1 MDTPVRK
8 YQKQKDYQRHKL
20 FRKMKRRRR
29 AAIEQAKDAPMKQ
42 LRRKLKIPKFED
54 GKDNKPLVDRPLK
67 PNIFRR
73 SDGSYFY
80 QADPNAEEID
90 LTPLNTGLSNDP
102 SQWTYTDAAGKIYTP
117 AQPLVNNTGEIT
129 QGRKNTWYGYFTRP
143 ITKYFDELKYRAN
156 TNPSS
161 IALQGKYTM
170 PAIAASALLPLA
182 GEAFAGSTIAGV
194 PATTW
199 ANTALTA
206 GFAGHGLN
214 HAINEGINGWGDAAM
229 TALEVAP
236 LGRLARPMWNASK
249 EGLQYA
255 AKAADN
261 AARYISPS
269 YDLYRTIGETTP
281 RTTPTLH
288 SFYSGDLTGSGFVEN
303 VYTGSPLFEFGQTVK
318 TSPEKAYFMRAPK
331 DVDVLKLANGKFRH
345 EVVGNEILPSGEVNG
360 KFVSYGE
367 PWQEFALGENS
378 ALYEFPVGPR
388 RGPSLMATDWKGR
401 PQKYSV
407 DEVYDYMQQEEA
419 LRKEL
424 ATIKETMGDDF
435 LKQYSTIKRN
445 LINEKYPT
453 LKEYIDTSIYGANQ
467 TVIPNERWNFDKFLK
482 TPFWKYSENPIS
494 GQVQKELMMRW
505 PEAKPLETPTI
516 ELAEAART
524 PQITAKN
531 AANITSK
538 QRNTGYRT
546 AALSVQQDAEY
557 LTNPVLKRKFLEAN
571 ENVKNGTASDS
582 DKRFIESMKKVI
594 NTKRGAVPISEESKQ
609 EMLEYYSSKRY
620 RDRVLKNVG
629 DGEIADA
636 FIDDALQT
644 IKNTPIERN
653 PLHPR
658 FTKNS
663 DVGTVEGVT
672 LPTRTTPEGTQSVIV
687 LNENAGQDVI
697 NHEIN
702 HAVDFANSAAIENNK
717 RFPLKEA
724 TPSKFIQNGK
734 PYMLDDVEPRTRA
747 ISLDMFLAKHPE
759 FTIDDAYKSWYDPF
773 HTNLSFND
781 LPIDARNFI
790 AHYTE
795 ETGRNYFDNF
805 YSWLL
810 PPLLGGGTASF
821 MLPAATDDSYDR
833 GKDKHK
839 IYIKPKNRGKFNAL
853 KKRTGKTTEQ
863 LTHSKNPLTR
873 KRAIFALNSKKWK
886 H

>member
-20 FRKMKRRRR
+20 FRKMKRRRK
-29 AAIEQAKDAPMKQ
+29 AAIEQAKDAPMKP
-42 LRRKLKIPKFED
+42 LRRKFKIPKFEG
-54 GKDNKPLVDRPLK
+54 GKDDKPLVDRPLK

-129 QGRKNTWYGYFTRP
+129 QGRKNTWDGYFTRP

-161 IALQGKYTM
+161 IALHGKYTM

-182 GEAFAGSTIAGV
+182 GEAAYPLLTNPYVDATI
-194 PATTW
+194 TS
-199 ANTALTA
+199 
-206 GFAGHGLN
+206 GFGAHGLN
-214 HAINEGINGWGDAAM
+214 HAINEGIDGWGDAAM
-229 TALEVAP
+229 TALEIAP
-236 LGRLARPMWNASK
+236 LGRLAKPMWNASK

-261 AARYISPS
+261 AAS
-269 YDLYRTIGETTP
+269 
-281 RTTPTLH
+281 
-288 SFYSGDLTGSGFVEN
+288 
-303 VYTGSPLFEFGQTVK
+303 
-318 TSPEKAYFMRAPK
+318 
-331 DVDVLKLANGKFRH
+331 
-345 EVVGNEILPSGEVNG
+345 
-360 KFVSYGE
+360 
-367 PWQEFALGENS
+367 
-378 ALYEFPVGPR
+378 
-388 RGPSLMATDWKGR
+388 
-401 PQKYSV
+401 
-407 DEVYDYMQQEEA
+407 
-419 LRKEL
+419 
-424 ATIKETMGDDF
+424 
-435 LKQYSTIKRN
+435 
-445 LINEKYPT
+445 
-453 LKEYIDTSIYGANQ
+453 
-467 TVIPNERWNFDKFLK
+467 
-482 TPFWKYSENPIS
+482 
-494 GQVQKELMMRW
+494 
-505 PEAKPLETPTI
+505 
-516 ELAEAART
+516 
-524 PQITAKN
+524 
-531 AANITSK
+531 ITSK

-594 NTKRGAVPISEESKQ
+594 DTKRGAVPISEESKQ

-773 HTNLSFND
+773 HTDLSFND

-873 KRAIFALNSKKWK
+873 KRAIFAQNAKKWK